1 MRIASGKGLKSLKA
15 ERQKLTTM
23 KSMEC
28 KKIAKLMLKKAKAMS
43 ELSESSLPIS
53 DTEIDIATINKNEY
67 VWMLRS
73 YGTKLISLDELV
85 SEEDIKVLNSF
96 NDNIRNYYHI
106 VKGNIDKISKENAL
120 ELVSKYL

>member
-1 MRIASGKGLKSLKA
+1 
-15 ERQKLTTM
+15 M

-96 NDNIRNYYHI
+96 NGNIRNYYHI

>member
-1 MRIASGKGLKSLKA
+1 
-15 ERQKLTTM
+15 
-23 KSMEC
+23 
-28 KKIAKLMLKKAKAMS
+28 MLKKAKAMS

-53 DTEIDIATINKNEY
+53 DTEIDIVTINKNSYKNEY

-85 SEEDIKVLNSF
+85 SEEDIEVLNSF
-96 NDNIRNYYHI
+96 NDNIKNYYHI